1 MKPLNKKPHHHHLSR
16 LLGLPVREGTKARVG
31 RVRDL
36 IVQAAIGPEAKVTGV
51 LVEDR
56 SGKHF
61 RVPWEIVESLSTK
74 GLFLKGSLASTKEKA
89 LTGNELLLAEN
100 LLDKK
105 IIDTRRKK
113 ILRVS
118 DVNIQER
125 EGELLVVG
133 VDAGLAGTLR
143 RIGFPAWGGPGLE
156 RRVPWEDL
164 EPLEAETK
172 TRFERLSDLHP
183 ADIADLVEKLP
194 PTQATEVMESL
205 DPETAGATLPEME
218 PEMQADILESLE
230 SEKAADLLE
239 EMPPDDAAD
248 LLGDL
253 PKDVARGIME
263 DMQKEEKEE
272 VQELLRHGEDTAG
285 GIMTTDFVAL
295 PAAMTAEGAIQKLR
309 ELAPG
314 PEMAYYLYVVDEQEK
329 LLGVLPLRNLII
341 ARPET
346 PLREIMYAEVVSV
359 GTGTDFKK
367 VANLFAKYNLLALPV
382 VDSQGKLEGVVT
394 VDDVIEE
401 IVPRVWR
408 KRRPRRFS

>member
-1 MKPLNKKPHHHHLSR
+1 MKPGNQKPHHHHLSR
-16 LLGLPVREGTKARVG
+16 LLGKPVREGARVRLG

-56 SGKHF
+56 SGKEV
-61 RVPWEIVESLSTK
+61 RVPWEAVENLGPK
-74 GLFLKGSLASTKEKA
+74 GLSLKGPLGDVREKA
-89 LTGNELLLAEN
+89 LTGNEVLLADH

-113 ILRVS
+113 ILRVN
-118 DVNIQER
+118 DVDLLER
-125 EGELLVVG
+125 GGELLVVA
-133 VDAGLAGTLR
+133 VDAGFSGMVR
-143 RIGFPAWGGPGLE
+143 RLGFPAWGAPGLA

-183 ADIADLVEKLP
+183 ADIADLVEKLTP
-194 PTQATEVMESL
+194 PQATEVLESM
-205 DPETAGATLPEME
+205 DPETAAETLPEVE
-218 PEMQADILESLE
+218 PELQADILESLE
-230 SEKAADLLE
+230 SEKAADILD

-253 PKDVARGIME
+253 SKEKAHEIME
-263 DMQKEEKEE
+263 DMQKDEKEE

-285 GIMTTDFVAL
+285 GIMNTEFVAL
-295 PAAMTAEGAIQKLR
+295 PATMTAEGAIQKLR
-309 ELAPG
+309 DLAP
-314 PEMAYYLYVVDEQEK
+314 EAETVYYLYVVDEKEK
-329 LLGVLPLRNLII
+329 LVGVLTLRNLII
-341 ARPET
+341 AQPQK
-346 PLREIMYAEVVSV
+346 PLREIMNAEVVSV
-359 GTGTDFKK
+359 MTETPFKE
-367 VANLFAKYNLLALPV
+367 VADLFAKYNLLALPV
-382 VDSQGKLEGVVT
+382 LDSEGKLEGVVT

-408 KRRPRRFS
+408 RRRPRRFS